1 MAVTPEESEKSEE
14 ADFTPLRPPTL
25 LALPSY
31 LAGHVARIGHRALV
45 EALKEYDLRLP
56 HFAVLVGLGD
66 FGPLPQH
73 ELADRLGLNRSHLV
87 GYLDQVETQRLVRRE
102 RDPRDRRRQRV
113 ALTPEGTERL
123 GELKALAGR
132 SQTEFLDALT
142 ETERDTLIGLM
153 RRIVTRDDAAQQ
165 AMSTP

>member
-1 MAVTPEESEKSEE
+1 MAVKPEESEKSEE

-66 FGPLPQH
+66 FGPLPSTNWPT
-73 ELADRLGLNRSHLV
+73 ASASTAAIWSVTSTRSRRSGSYAV
-87 GYLDQVETQRLVRRE
+87 NATRATAAASGSPSPRRE
-102 RDPRDRRRQRV
+102 RSGW
-113 ALTPEGTERL
+113 A
-123 GELKALAGR
+123 
-132 SQTEFLDALT
+132 S
-142 ETERDTLIGLM
+142 
-153 RRIVTRDDAAQQ
+153 
-165 AMSTP
+165 

>member
-1 MAVTPEESEKSEE
+1 M
-14 ADFTPLRPPTL
+14 
-25 LALPSY
+25 
-31 LAGHVARIGHRALV
+31 
-45 EALKEYDLRLP
+45 
-56 HFAVLVGLGD
+56 GLGD

-113 ALTPEGTERL
+113 ALTSEGTERL